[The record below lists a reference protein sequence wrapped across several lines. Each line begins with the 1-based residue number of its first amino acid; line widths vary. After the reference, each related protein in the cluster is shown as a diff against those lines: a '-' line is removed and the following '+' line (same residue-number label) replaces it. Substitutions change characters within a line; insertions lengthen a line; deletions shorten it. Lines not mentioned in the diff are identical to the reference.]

1 MLIMMPLMA
10 LNTPDEQD
18 FMMEL
23 LHEYEALMF
32 STARRYAKAANR
44 AEDIVQESLV
54 RLIDH
59 IQTIMAIPR
68 CNLAGYVVNTVKN
81 TALNQLRAEQVRRKY
96 VVEDV
101 SPDEAGDRAAGTSPE
116 LLVLRQEDS
125 RSFYQVWTTLSEAV
139 RHFSEEEP
147 RGEYVLVIEG
157 RSFEEKKEEREQS
170 FKDLSIEEHL
180 AIYEAQGLERKEA
193 MKRAAK
199 DRGVSKREIYDAVM
213 KD

>member
-1 MLIMMPLMA
+1 MLIIMPLMA

-125 RSFYQVWTTLSEAV
+125 RNFYQVWTTLSEAD
-139 RHFSEEEP
+139 RS
-147 RGEYVLVIEG
+147 LLEG
-157 RSFEEKKEEREQS
+157 RYILGMTDEELARELGCKPGSVRMKLTRARRRATEAYKEW
-170 FKDLSIEEHL
+170 K
-180 AIYEAQGLERKEA
+180 
-193 MKRAAK
+193 
-199 DRGVSKREIYDAVM
+199 YDDQTGKAL
-213 KD
+213 

>member
-125 RSFYQVWTTLSEAV
+125 RNFYQVWTTLSEAD
-139 RHFSEEEP
+139 RI
-147 RGEYVLVIEG
+147 LLEG
-157 RSFEEKKEEREQS
+157 RYILGMTDEELARELGCKPGSVRMKLTRARRRAMESYKEW
-170 FKDLSIEEHL
+170 K
-180 AIYEAQGLERKEA
+180 
-193 MKRAAK
+193 
-199 DRGVSKREIYDAVM
+199 YDDQTGKAL
-213 KD
+213 